1 MEIFAKII
9 QTMSKYLRCHAIV
22 LCKLLTNQNKWESH
36 PVNVPIQFTYFQ
48 KCIPGLKKLPR
59 NKGKILDN
67 KLQNFS

>member
-1 MEIFAKII
+1 MEVFAEKF

-48 KCIPGLKKLPR
+48 KCIPGLKEDPAKQR
-59 NKGKILDN
+59 
-67 KLQNFS
+67 

>member
-1 MEIFAKII
+1 MDVFAEKF